1 MAEMIAVT
9 LSAKVAAALSGPAA
23 VRLSSLAGVRS
34 GIEAAARDL
43 ELLRA
48 FLRFVDS
55 LHGSDP
61 LADAWV
67 DQVRDVAFDLEDAAD
82 EYAFLSGHGFF
93 RHGANLGAWFALSR
107 RLWRARERL
116 RELSAAKEQL
126 GIRPAEVSASSSGG
140 AGGLSA
146 AMIGR
151 KIAEASHFVEEGEIV
166 GFAMHERLLMKWLTG
181 DTDPRQLL
189 IAVCGMGGVGK
200 TTLVTNVYK
209 KVAATCHFDCAAWV
223 AVSKSFTTDDLLRR
237 IAKEFHR
244 DNRGC
249 VPWDVD
255 NMDYR
260 SLVEALRGHLA
271 KKRYLLLLDDVWDAH
286 AWYEIRHAFVDDG
299 TKSRII
305 ITTRSQDI
313 ASLASS
319 NRIIRLEPLSE
330 QEAWSLFCNTT
341 FREDADRECPY
352 YLRHWASKILDRCCG
367 LPLAIVS
374 VGNLLVLKDRTEFA
388 WKSVYDSLVWYE
400 SSDHGIG
407 QVSSILNLSFD
418 DLPYHL
424 KKCFLYCSI
433 YPEDFMIKRKI
444 LIRAWIAE
452 GLIKEKGQGTME
464 EVADDYLNQLVQR
477 SLLQAAVQNE
487 FGRAKRCC
495 IHDLIREM
503 IVHRST
509 KERFFVFSKC
519 TVTLKSSKKAR
530 HLVFDRCRSD
540 RLSAPKMNSLRSF
553 HAFKADLDA
562 SLFSSFRLL
571 TVLNLWFTPTAKLP
585 SAVASLLNLR
595 YLGIRSTLIG
605 ELPEELGQLHNL
617 QTLDAKWSMVQ
628 RLPQSITKLKN
639 LRHLVLYRRRSAD
652 FTYPGPGTAIAL
664 PDGLKN
670 LTCLQTLKYIEADE
684 KMVRSLGSLK
694 HMRSLELCGVHE
706 SNLIHLP
713 SSISKMTCLLRLG
726 IISQDAN
733 VKLDLEPFYPPPIK
747 LQKLALAGML
757 VRGKLPSWFG
767 SLNNLMQLRLHS
779 SNLMEDS
786 LGLLSSLP
794 RLLHLSLVNAYSGKS
809 LTFANGYFPAL
820 KKLTLHDL
828 PNLSHLEF
836 QKGSLVD
843 LHVLMLG
850 RCAQLNK
857 LPQDI
862 RNLVNLETM
871 DLFEMPSE
879 IIQNIQNNE
888 ILQEHNHESEHTIV
902 IKNIRWNNGKLLEE
916 KVYINLSLL
925 ESRPFID
932 KEQHNVK
939 SQAEIT
945 ADLVTFP
952 RDILGDI
959 ESLTCGNVTESQSVL
974 F

>member
-9 LSAKVAAALSGPAA
+9 LLAKFAAALSSPAA
-23 VRLSSLAGVRS
+23 VGLSSLAGVRS
-34 GIEAAARDL
+34 GMEAAAKDL
-43 ELLRA
+43 ELLLA
-48 FLRFVDS
+48 FLRSVDS
-55 LHGSDP
+55 LRGSDA

-67 DQVRDVAFDLEDAAD
+67 GQVRDVAFDLEDAAD
-82 EYAFLSGHGFF
+82 EYAFLSRHSFF
-93 RHGANLGAWFALSR
+93 RHGGNLGAWFALSR

-126 GIRPAEVSASSSGG
+126 GIRPAEVSAPSSA
-140 AGGLSA
+140 AGGRSA
-146 AMIGR
+146 STVGR
-151 KIAEASHFVEEGEIV
+151 TLAEASHFVEEDEIV
-166 GFAMHERLLMKWLTG
+166 GFEMHKRLLMKWLTG
-181 DTDPRQLL
+181 DADPRRML

-209 KVAATCHFDCAAWV
+209 KVTASGHFDCAAWV
-223 AVSKSFTTDDLLRR
+223 AVSKSFTTEDLLRR

-244 DNRGC
+244 DARAG

-260 SLVEALRGHLA
+260 SLVEALRGHLS
-271 KKRYLLLLDDVWDAH
+271 KKRYVLLLDDVWDAH
-286 AWYEIRHAFVDDG
+286 AWYEIRQAFVDDG
-299 TKSRII
+299 TESRII

-319 NRIIRLEPLSE
+319 NRIVRLEPLSE
-330 QEAWSLFCNTT
+330 LESWSLFCNTA
-341 FREDADRECPY
+341 FRDDADRECPY
-352 YLRHWASKILDRCCG
+352 RLRHWASKIVEGCCG

-374 VGNLLVLKDRTEFA
+374 VANLLVLKDRTEFA
-388 WKSVYDSLVWYE
+388 WKNVYDNLAWYE
-400 SSDHGIG
+400 SSDYGIG

-418 DLPYHL
+418 DMPYHL
-424 KKCFLYCSI
+424 KKLFLYCSI
-433 YPEDFMIKRKI
+433 YPEDFMIKRKT
-444 LIRAWIAE
+444 LIRTWVAE
-452 GLIKEKGQGTME
+452 GLIEEKGNSTME

-477 SLLQAAVQNE
+477 SLLQVPVQNE

-503 IVHRST
+503 IVHRSA

-519 TVTLKSSKKAR
+519 TATLGSSKKAR

-540 RLSAPKMNSLRSF
+540 RVSAPKMNSLRSF
-553 HAFKADLDA
+553 HVFKADLDA

-571 TVLNLWFTPTAKLP
+571 TVLNLWFIPIVKLP
-585 SAVASLLNLR
+585 IVVTDLLNLR
-595 YLGIRSTLIG
+595 YLGIRSTLID

-628 RLPQSITKLKN
+628 RLPRSIIKLKN

-652 FTYPGPGTAIAL
+652 FTYPGPGMAIAL
-664 PDGLKN
+664 PDGVKN

-684 KMVRSLGSLK
+684 KMIRSLGSLK
-694 HMRSLELCGVHE
+694 QMRSLELCGVHE

-713 SSISKMTCLLRLG
+713 SSISKMSCLLRLG
-726 IISQDAN
+726 IISQDAK

-747 LQKLALAGML
+747 LQKLTLEGIL

-786 LGLLSSLP
+786 VVLLSSLP

-820 KKLTLHDL
+820 KKLSLQDL

-850 RCAQLNK
+850 RCDQLTK
-857 LPQDI
+857 IPQDI
-862 RNLVNLETM
+862 RNLVHLETL

-879 IIQNIQNNE
+879 MIHHIRNDE
-888 ILQEHNHESEHTIV
+888 VLQEHNHNSEHTIK
-902 IKNIRWNNGKLLEE
+902 IKSIRWHYGKLLEE
-916 KVYINLSLL
+916 KIYINLSLL
-925 ESRPFID
+925 ESWPFID
-932 KEQHNVK
+932 RG
-939 SQAEIT
+939 SIM
-945 ADLVTFP
+945 
-952 RDILGDI
+952 
-959 ESLTCGNVTESQSVL
+959 
-974 F
+974 